1 MLPMLCG
8 RLLPGQCNAIVWL
21 LAGGVELGAGRGGG
35 RADGDRSRSRWVRK
49 NFLVILQTALQNL
62 LQARS
67 YRSDWRCISSRSR
80 YTARMTFKN
89 LPLTVRTLRAT
100 EATLER
106 IYNAAYLGLKED
118 SLALAAGMLPVEYKR
133 LKEHDH
139 MAEMAELK
147 GRADSELESS
157 QHLLNAAR
165 AGDAKAALAI
175 LQHAHGW
182 VAKQSVS
189 IEVDQRISV
198 IDALRAAESR
208 VIEGQTAE
216 LIESTPLTQTRP
228 ARVENQ
234 NAKADL

>member
-1 MLPMLCG
+1 MSYILGQLGCLGVAFLAAAATLPH
-8 RLLPGQCNAIVWL
+8 
-21 LAGGVELGAGRGGG
+21 
-35 RADGDRSRSRWVRK
+35 
-49 NFLVILQTALQNL
+49 
-62 LQARS
+62 
-67 YRSDWRCISSRSR
+67 
-80 YTARMTFKN
+80 MTFKS

-118 SLALAAGMLPVEYKR
+118 SLALAAGMLPVEYRR
-133 LKEHDH
+133 LKELDP

-147 GRADSELESS
+147 GRADSECENS

-208 VIEGQTAE
+208 VVEGVITEVPDTNLRLSAD
-216 LIESTPLTQTRP
+216 
-228 ARVENQ
+228 V
-234 NAKADL
+234 KADQQTVQLAQLISE

>member
-1 MLPMLCG
+1 
-8 RLLPGQCNAIVWL
+8 
-21 LAGGVELGAGRGGG
+21 
-35 RADGDRSRSRWVRK
+35 
-49 NFLVILQTALQNL
+49 
-62 LQARS
+62 
-67 YRSDWRCISSRSR
+67 
-80 YTARMTFKN
+80 MTFKN

-208 VIEGQTAE
+208 VVDGQTAE
-216 LIESTPLTQTRP
+216 LIESAPLTQTRP